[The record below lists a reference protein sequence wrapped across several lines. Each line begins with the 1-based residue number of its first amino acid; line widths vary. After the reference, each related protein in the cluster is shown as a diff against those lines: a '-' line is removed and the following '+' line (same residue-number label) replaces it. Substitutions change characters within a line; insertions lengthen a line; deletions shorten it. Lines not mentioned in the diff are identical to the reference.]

1 MKFLTWLGIMLVLCL
16 INPSLGLWSII
27 ISGIIWSSDVDT
39 SSGGGY
45 SGSYYDNSGSDP
57 TSCNISGYRG
67 SGYNPGGDV
76 QYYPG
81 GKTSVNY
88 GDVTYFSNNIHS
100 VKQGTITYYSD
111 DDGRRLG
118 RSVDQGNG
126 VHVYFDDDG
135 SEIGHSYTSGRI
147 TDFIGDCFECR

>member
-27 ISGIIWSSDVDT
+27 ISGIVWSSDVDT

-45 SGSYYDNSGSDP
+45 SGSSSSGSRSDSVSGS
-57 TSCNISGYRG
+57 TSGYRG

-81 GKTSVNY
+81 GNSSTSY

-100 VKQGTITYYSD
+100 VKQGSVTYYSD
-111 DDGRRLG
+111 DKGRRLG

-126 VHVYFDDDG
+126 VHVYFDDDER
-135 SEIGHSYTSGRI
+135 EIGHSCTSGRI

>member
-76 QYYPG
+76 QDYPG

-135 SEIGHSYTSGRI
+135 REIGHSYTSGRI

>member
-1 MKFLTWLGIMLVLCL
+1 MKFLTWLGIMLILCL

-27 ISGIIWSSDVDT
+27 ISGIIWGSDVDT
-39 SSGGGY
+39 SSGGGC
-45 SGSYYDNSGSDP
+45 SGANYDNSDSKP
-57 TSCNISGYRG
+57 ISVNTSGYRG

-76 QYYPG
+76 KYYPD

-100 VKQGTITYYSD
+100 VKQGAVTYYSD
-111 DDGRRLG
+111 DAGKRLG
-118 RSVDQGNG
+118 RGVDQGNG
-126 VHVYFDDDG
+126 VHTCFDDDG
-135 SEIGHSYTSGRI
+135 REIGHNYTSGRI